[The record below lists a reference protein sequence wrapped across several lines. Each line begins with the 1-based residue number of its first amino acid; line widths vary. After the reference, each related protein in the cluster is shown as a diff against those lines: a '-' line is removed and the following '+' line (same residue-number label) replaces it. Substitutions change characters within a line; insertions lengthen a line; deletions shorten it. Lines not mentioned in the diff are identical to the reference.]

1 MANQPALA
9 FAKTDAAYLSNQG
22 HKPGTFGD
30 LFPFEDDC
38 NICSYYAGE
47 FCESST

>member
-1 MANQPALA
+1 MTNQLVLA
-9 FAKTDAAYLSNQG
+9 FAKADVAYLSNQG

-30 LFPFEDDC
+30 MFPFEDDC

-47 FCESST
+47 FRESSA

>member
-1 MANQPALA
+1 MTNQPALA
-9 FAKTDAAYLSNQG
+9 LAKADAAYLSNQG

-30 LFPFEDDC
+30 MFPFEDDC

-47 FCESST
+47 FRESSA